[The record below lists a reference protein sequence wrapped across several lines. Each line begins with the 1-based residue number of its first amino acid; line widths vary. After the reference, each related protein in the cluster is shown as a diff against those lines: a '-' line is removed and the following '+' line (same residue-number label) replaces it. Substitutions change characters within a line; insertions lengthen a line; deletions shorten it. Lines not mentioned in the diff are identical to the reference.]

1 MILRISVY
9 AIFLLILLIFQFCIP
24 LSMIRPPR
32 IQRQRY
38 DNATTTQNM
47 FGELI
52 FCMFFILVQI
62 LLIFIFCTTLSN
74 NRAPQSQQQRHNNA
88 TTTQRQRHEIAE
100 SIRGEV
106 FEHTFPLTF
115 RKPILI
121 ACFSETALRIGGQVY
136 PSELRISQ
144 R

>member
-1 MILRISVY
+1 MTRHFGTQFWASLFGQFSIVILRISVY

-24 LSMIRPPR
+24 LSMIRTPR

-38 DNATTTQNM
+38 DNATTTQNI

-52 FCMFFILVQI
+52 FGLFFFYVQF

-88 TTTQRQRHEIAE
+88 TTTPRNRRIYLG
-100 SIRGEV
+100 R
-106 FEHTFPLTF
+106 
-115 RKPILI
+115 
-121 ACFSETALRIGGQVY
+121 CF
-136 PSELRISQ
+136 
-144 R
+144 